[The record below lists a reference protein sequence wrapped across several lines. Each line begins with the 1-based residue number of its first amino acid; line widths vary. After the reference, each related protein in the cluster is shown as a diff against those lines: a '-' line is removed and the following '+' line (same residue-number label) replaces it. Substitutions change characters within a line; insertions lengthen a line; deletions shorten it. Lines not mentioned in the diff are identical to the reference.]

1 MEGYIAELLLVIF
14 EEYGVKNSH
23 WDNIFSKNLSELK
36 HTSKYDF
43 EVDYIKNR
51 FVINYKK

>member
-1 MEGYIAELLLVIF
+1 MEGYIVELLLVIF
-14 EEYGVKNSH
+14 EEYGVKNSY
-23 WDNIFSKNLSELK
+23 WDNIFSKNFSEFK
-36 HTSKYDF
+36 DIFKYDF